1 MRDWEELIEE
11 EKNKELRNTEIDIL
25 VEKYVKDERY
35 IRL

>member
-1 MRDWEELIEE
+1 MRVWEELIEE